1 METAVAQKK
10 ESKKKSQPVTEELA
24 AESSSLESE
33 LGSSAGMPLFLQ
45 RSPTSSIKLQ
55 NKQEDEDQDND
66 QVIQAKF
73 TVSESNDNYE
83 QEADRIAE
91 QVVSAPEL
99 VTSMPSCP
107 ICGESASCPNCSTK
121 VATQI
126 QRSKSNSEDESV
138 SLSPALLETNAGE
151 PLDNSTREYME
162 HRFGQN
168 FGSIRIHNSTTD
180 VVAAE
185 QINARAFTHKHHV
198 YFGAGHFQP
207 ETIEGKRLIAHELT
221 HTIQQSGT
229 VSATA
234 DIQKD
239 EDEQQSQRTPD
250 QIAQEIYNALDGWN
264 NEHRAINAL
273 HGHNEGT
280 RNQIQERFQSA
291 HNQSVRSYLREQLD
305 ADWLVKAYA
314 LLQSSNWYEQHTAM
328 ALALIPLDTRDEE
341 VFRILYGLTLEG
353 RQRLE
358 ERYNSTFGELGNGT
372 EKIGEGSLK
381 SDLKDDLSGWRK
393 EKSLALLNRDLTQA
407 DELYFDSVAITG
419 THTDSVISRLQAQ
432 WSQGPTVLIQLEA
445 DWDRY
450 VRNQANWTDETWTD
464 MTLYQAMNDELSG
477 ESWELVRSILR
488 GLERYTNE
496 VGVIVGPLTEE
507 QNRTV
512 EDIQI
517 QVARESLTA
526 ATTGGYTG
534 AGTNNEQVYQ
544 AISTIQRI
552 YQVRIDRAPDASTR
566 ERLQQEWNDYQ
577 RDHLMPIIHSEMDE
591 DTVEYKRTVLLLL
604 GALTPADEVYL
615 AKVEYDTDRTVN
627 LVTRIWAQGEI
638 NQMLTGAQQ
647 PRRDGDRIVRPSFD
661 TLFLV
666 PVTSG
671 LPYRRIQAL
680 TREGAAD
687 VSRGIARLH
696 LELME
701 GTSDS
706 DLQQAYAL
714 LTTSGISAT
723 LRSSVISRY
732 VANYLSNET
741 GDSDVRKFIAYIQ
754 NRYERSHT
762 TFEFQDLLDPAA
774 TATEMLTRAEGRYQS
789 AHSGVLNL
797 VLQDG
802 VQGYDTLTGED
813 TEQVTQES
821 LQRLRFIVQHTG
833 VNQQEL
839 QAMMAIAGVTD
850 VNQLARSEYETFR
863 QRLNELRS
871 VRQAIVDAVVT
882 AAQLALETAATILTA
897 GAAGP
902 ALLAS
907 LSATIAGMV
916 ARELL
921 LGEDYELVS
930 RENAQQ
936 IALVFASHGFGALG
950 RSAFVMPAEA
960 TRAQAFFY
968 GAAHEAVSQMSTQLV
983 TASFEGR
990 MPTAEGIGISAVSIL
1005 THSAG
1010 AGMRNQITHTIG
1022 EHATDAQRL
1031 RRLVIANIVQNVVSS
1046 NTDEAANLARGGIG
1060 DLTGADIAGRF
1071 LHSSA
1076 SGIGRGVV
1084 GGIGE
1089 LGAHVVDRRRQQSQ
1103 QDAESTPPD
1112 QRLDDDMHDPT
1123 GLTAQGRQSDRP
1135 AAHAEPRVLAVHP
1148 VTVETRAAV
1157 FAEASEAH
1165 TAATGVVTEAPRP
1178 TETTEVPIRNFGAR
1192 GEPIPRNRVDEF
1204 GTHTGPS
1211 SGRPYFPEE
1220 IGVPI
1225 RELST
1230 EGVKITPKA
1239 INVVEQH
1246 LARFGADPANA
1257 AQTQRLRDI
1266 AAGKIQATQ
1275 ADLNFYTHELREYVR
1290 YRNLGYR
1297 TGLPPDSEAAHRLWS
1312 NTHTATLEDYGLKE
1326 GRGVLYDPSVEEIV
1340 DRLKPTGLPSGAR
1353 GPSLPLLSPGSTDP
1367 LLVDVQAGTP
1377 FFLNSMVGTN
1387 LGSQGVAV
1395 EAGDWLIGYQG
1406 ANPISPR
1413 DLAMSRLIVQNYPR
1427 WPATSG
1433 ASIDDLL
1440 RLQPQN
1446 LPPETL
1452 DPATYLFPQTG
1463 SVTSLR
1469 GPNGLPQPFF
1479 PALGGAGRLIPLNQ
1493 ADVVG
1498 LQPTT
1503 HPPLYGRADQI
1514 YWRRPF
1520 ALQRA
1525 DAATQQSMGTELNQM
1540 LRLGGFVEFRILV
1553 AGDRRVVDV
1562 ITQQIPGAEVVEVK
1576 QGMIRRFLA
1585 DGTVPADPRQAE
1597 ILRAAERDMRDEFDP
1612 LGKGTFNRIIR
1623 VYKRGQ

>member
-1 METAVAQKK
+1 
-10 ESKKKSQPVTEELA
+10 
-24 AESSSLESE
+24 
-33 LGSSAGMPLFLQ
+33 MPLFLQ

-99 VTSMPSCP
+99 VTSLPSCP

-1123 GLTAQGRQSDRP
+1123 GLPAQGRQSDRP
-1135 AAHAEPRVLAVHP
+1135 ATHAEPGVLAVHP
-1148 VTVETRAAV
+1148 VIGEHTLSIVRHADGSISLKICSPVCGRIGVLLRALQVDLSANDPFNARTTVARHLEEIDRLETRLIANPLDQ
-1157 FAEASEAH
+1157 EAH
-1165 TAATGVVTEAPRP
+1165 QRVNELAKQVGSLLVQVGEYQFFGTAPAADASAPVTLL
-1178 TETTEVPIRNFGAR
+1178 GSR
-1192 GEPIPRNRVDEF
+1192 GEPLSVSGGTVTPDATV
-1204 GTHTGPS
+1204 GTHTETSPRRLRSLLYAYQEDVVAHGNQEARLRAIAHLEELAELEARLRANPLDREAQQRLNALSETVDRLVEGATAPPDSGPASGDAPLVDPQGRALTRLGLAATVREYVSLLGSETHAAGSAGRSWDWSRFPTLPPGVRWQPGLPIDMPTENSRYPNYDPIGRGRYWQNRAFFERQARQRSEVTRNPDDRNFDPMRAATDGTLDWMLSLSVDEVRSPSTSERGPS
-1211 SGRPYFPEE
+1211 RRKRVWELEHSGTQQQWRKVLIVAGFSASDANRLT
-1220 IGVPI
+1220 G
-1225 RELST
+1225 
-1230 EGVKITPKA
+1230 A
-1239 INVVEQH
+1239 
-1246 LARFGADPANA
+1246 ADPSGLMEVTPLQHAFFDAEANA
-1257 AQTQRLRDI
+1257 GGDRADGTGRRFSGTQDADERQRRPLVYMSDDALREI
-1266 AAGKIQATQ
+1266 IRMIQ
-1275 ADLNFYTHELREYVR
+1275 LNPARYNFEQNDRTHELRAALQQEIALR
-1290 YRNLGYR
+1290 
-1297 TGLPPDSEAAHRLWS
+1297 GLNS
-1312 NTHTATLEDYGLKE
+1312 
-1326 GRGVLYDPSVEEIV
+1326 
-1340 DRLKPTGLPSGAR
+1340 
-1353 GPSLPLLSPGSTDP
+1353 SLP
-1367 LLVDVQAGTP
+1367 
-1377 FFLNSMVGTN
+1377 
-1387 LGSQGVAV
+1387 
-1395 EAGDWLIGYQG
+1395 
-1406 ANPISPR
+1406 
-1413 DLAMSRLIVQNYPR
+1413 
-1427 WPATSG
+1427 
-1433 ASIDDLL
+1433 
-1440 RLQPQN
+1440 
-1446 LPPETL
+1446 
-1452 DPATYLFPQTG
+1452 
-1463 SVTSLR
+1463 
-1469 GPNGLPQPFF
+1469 
-1479 PALGGAGRLIPLNQ
+1479 
-1493 ADVVG
+1493 
-1498 LQPTT
+1498 
-1503 HPPLYGRADQI
+1503 
-1514 YWRRPF
+1514 
-1520 ALQRA
+1520 
-1525 DAATQQSMGTELNQM
+1525 
-1540 LRLGGFVEFRILV
+1540 
-1553 AGDRRVVDV
+1553 
-1562 ITQQIPGAEVVEVK
+1562 
-1576 QGMIRRFLA
+1576 
-1585 DGTVPADPRQAE
+1585 
-1597 ILRAAERDMRDEFDP
+1597 
-1612 LGKGTFNRIIR
+1612 
-1623 VYKRGQ
+1623 